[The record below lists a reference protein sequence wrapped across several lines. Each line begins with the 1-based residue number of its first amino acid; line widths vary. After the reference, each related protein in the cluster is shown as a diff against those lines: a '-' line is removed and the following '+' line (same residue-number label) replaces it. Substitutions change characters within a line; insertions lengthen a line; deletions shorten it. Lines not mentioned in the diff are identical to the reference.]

1 MKTSP
6 DEALNPGRQRQAV
19 LLTHEEFG
27 GHHRAQ
33 AVGTD
38 VGTETMV
45 RRLKE
50 GKKTAGSGGAR
61 AEEGREGGGELT
73 AIKTG
78 SIQNILSIQ
87 GRRNY
92 FSIPRK
98 QCMQLT
104 CKISLHFPLINE
116 RTWTLACTPQ
126 LPHQWSWLGRL
137 TCRALGCRSPWQQ
150 QQHQESWARKTE
162 ITRIGKWSSHFN
174 LFPHGHPLLGKGALA
189 LQPTVFQQCP
199 GIQLFSSISQGSPR
213 NESLTGTAFVEPRL
227 LHVRGQNVYRQLMTG
242 THLRNS
248 NFSQR
253 RNYI

>member
-38 VGTETMV
+38 VATETMV

-61 AEEGREGGGELT
+61 AEEGRERGGELT

-98 QCMQLT
+98 QCMHLT
-104 CKISLHFPLINE
+104 CKISLHFPPINE

-137 TCRALGCRSPWQQ
+137 TCCALGCRSPWQQ
-150 QQHQESWARKTE
+150 QQYQESWARKTE
-162 ITRIGKWSSHFN
+162 ITRIGKGSSHFN
-174 LFPHGHPLLGKGALA
+174 LFPHGRSLLGNGALA

-199 GIQLFSSISQGSPR
+199 HLHRIWDS
-213 NESLTGTAFVEPRL
+213 AFL
-227 LHVRGQNVYRQLMTG
+227 LHLPRVPKESVTDRHSLCG
-242 THLRNS
+242 TS
-248 NFSQR
+248 FATCKGTECVQTADDWDTS
-253 RNYI
+253 